1 MDDSFNYFLETE
13 FTAVKAARRQ
23 RKLDRKRHAELP
35 LFAEIIDDVEPLP
48 EVDAIQRKWQ
58 ARQVKF
64 IERFAFYHREIE
76 RQADISRAVAG
87 ELCMQRELYQLDDY
101 RWETFPGDPVYSL
114 DYWHHV
120 MMVLRVAQAIRHCGV
135 RSEP

>member
-1 MDDSFNYFLETE
+1 MDDSFNYFIETE
-13 FTAVKAARRQ
+13 FTAAKAERRR
-23 RKLDRKRHAELP
+23 RKLDRRRRTELP
-35 LFAEIIDDVEPLP
+35 LFADIIDDMEPLP
-48 EVDAIQRKWQ
+48 EVGVIQRKWQ

-64 IERFAFYHREIE
+64 IEQFAFYHRETE
-76 RQADISRAVAG
+76 RQANVSRAMAG
-87 ELCMQRELYQLDDY
+87 ELCTQQELYQLDDY
-101 RWETFPGDPVYSL
+101 RWKVFPGDPVNSL